1 MRRIGLWF
9 LFFSAA
15 AAEGQDRHY
24 GRSMVMTRQG
34 IVSTSQTLASQAGA
48 QVLARGGG
56 AVDAAIAANAVLAVT
71 QPMLDGIG
79 GDLFVLYWEASS
91 GKLYGLNAS
100 GWTPKALDAAALKRK
115 GLNQMPR
122 AGIHTVTVPGVV
134 DGWKKLH
141 TRFGKLPWKEL
152 FHSSVYYAAEGFP
165 VTEMI
170 QAYWKT
176 PASPIDHND
185 ESRRVFRPGGRT
197 PEPGEIFRNPELARA
212 MRLIAAQG
220 PDAFYRGEIAKAIL
234 RTSDKLGGL
243 MNAADLAEFS
253 SEWVEPISSTY
264 RGWKVYEMPPN
275 SQGVAAL
282 QMLNLLETFPPS
294 PAGPHSA
301 EELHKKIEAMKLA
314 YADLR
319 PYVGDPRF
327 FRSPVAGMLSKE
339 YARERAARIDLSK
352 ARCDTPAGTPVASD
366 TTYLAVV
373 DKDGNIASWIQS
385 VAGLFGSG
393 VTVEGMGILLHN
405 RGAGF
410 ELEPGSPRLLAGRKR
425 PFHTI
430 IPAFLE
436 HGDLRIGFGIMG
448 GPNQPLAHAQF
459 VSNVVD
465 YGMNIQA
472 ALEAPRFTK
481 RGSQGCEVQIE
492 SRAGLEALSRLSS
505 MGHIIDIRQEH
516 SYHMGHGAAVLHN
529 RKTGV
534 NFGAADSRADG
545 SAEPEPAPQ

>member
-1 MRRIGLWF
+1 MRLAA
-9 LFFSAA
+9 LSLLLASAVA
-15 AAEGQDRHY
+15 LAQDRHY
-24 GRSMVMTRQG
+24 GRSMVITQQG
-34 IVSTSQTLASQAGA
+34 IVSTSQTLASQTGA
-48 QVLARGGG
+48 QVLAKGGS
-56 AVDAAIAANAVLAVT
+56 AVDAAIAANAVLGVT

-79 GDLFVLYWEASS
+79 GDLFVLYWEAKT

-100 GWTPKALDAAALKRK
+100 GWTPKALDAAALKGK
-115 GLNQMPR
+115 GLDKMPR
-122 AGIHTVTVPGVV
+122 TGIHTVTVPGAV

-141 TRFGKLPWKEL
+141 SRFGKLAWKDL
-152 FHSSVYYAAEGFP
+152 FGSAVYYADQGFP
-165 VTEMI
+165 VTEMM
-170 QAYWKT
+170 QAYWKGG
-176 PASPIDHND
+176 PAPLAAQE
-185 ESRRVFRPGGRT
+185 ESRRVFLPAGRA
-197 PEPGEIFRNPELARA
+197 PEIGEIFRNRDLAQA
-212 MRLIAAQG
+212 MRLIADQG
-220 PDAFYRGEIAKAIL
+220 PDAFYKGDIAKAIL
-234 RTSDKLGGL
+234 RTSDKLGGV

-275 SQGVAAL
+275 SQGIAAL
-282 QMLNLLETFPPS
+282 QIRNMLETFKPS

-319 PYVGDPRF
+319 PYVADPRF

-339 YARERAARIDLSK
+339 YGRERASRIDPAK
-352 ARCDTPAGTPVASD
+352 ANCKVEAGTPVSSD
-366 TTYLAVV
+366 TTYFSVV
-373 DKDGNIASWIQS
+373 DKDGNIAFWIQS

-410 ELEPGSPRLLAGRKR
+410 EFQQASPRLLAGRKR

-436 HGDLRIGFGIMG
+436 NGDFRIGFGIMG

-481 RGSQGCEVQIE
+481 RLSTGCDVEIE
-492 SRAGLEALSRLSS
+492 SRVGLDSLSKLSS

-529 RKTGV
+529 RKTRV
-534 NFGAADSRADG
+534 NYGAADSRADG
-545 SAEPEPAPQ
+545 SAVPEPAPQ